1 MEMKIVFQGGRKQ
14 VVWNLLMIDAKEEKS
29 IMDWVENQKNS
40 VEKVVNGVQ
49 VGRFIVNGISKLLS
63 R

>member
-1 MEMKIVFQGGRKQ
+1 MKIVFQGGRKQ